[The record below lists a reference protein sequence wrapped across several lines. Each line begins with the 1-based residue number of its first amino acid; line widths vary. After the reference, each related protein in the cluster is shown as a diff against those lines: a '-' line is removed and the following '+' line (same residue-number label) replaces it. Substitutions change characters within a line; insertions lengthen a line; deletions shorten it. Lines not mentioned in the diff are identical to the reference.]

1 MSPLPVLSATVTVFV
16 RATES
21 EEKVLRALRTVV
33 PEGLGVL
40 ERTEAKGV
48 LGNKIVILRVLLRK
62 KSEARK
68 LWKHIWKNIDESA
81 RSYLREHLEEHLDEF
96 GRLHLRFHKQE
107 AYMGK
112 LVLSTGGGVIK
123 VVFQLEAYPATP
135 EGFAKALKR
144 LVEGAR

>member
-1 MSPLPVLSATVTVFV
+1 MSPLPILSATATVFV

-33 PEGLGVL
+33 PEGIGLL

-48 LGNKIVILRVLLRK
+48 LGNKIVILRVLVRK

-68 LWKHIWKNIDESA
+68 LWRHIWE
-81 RSYLREHLEEHLDEF
+81 RLEEKERAYLKEHAVDHVDEF
-96 GRLHLRFHKQE
+96 GRFHLRFDKQE
-107 AYMGK
+107 AFAGK

-135 EGFAKALKR
+135 EGFKR
-144 LVEGAR
+144 AVRELVEGAD